1 MINSRLN
8 KGKLTFSVS
17 VVVRASRSEII
28 GEHAGA
34 LRVRIS
40 APPVEGAA
48 NAELI
53 KLLAKVFSVARSD
66 VEIKSG
72 ERSKSKIVSIAGGD
86 PKILDSV
93 ELASVGSSR
102 HSKSR

>member
-1 MINSRLN
+1 MA
-8 KGKLTFSVS
+8 
-17 VVVRASRSEII
+17 VVPRASRTEII

-40 APPVEGAA
+40 APPVDGAA

-53 KLLAKVFSVARSD
+53 KLLAKLFSVARSD
-66 VEIKSG
+66 VEIESG
-72 ERSKSKIVSIAGGD
+72 ERSKSKVVSIAGGN

-93 ELASVGSSR
+93 SEPASGGSSM